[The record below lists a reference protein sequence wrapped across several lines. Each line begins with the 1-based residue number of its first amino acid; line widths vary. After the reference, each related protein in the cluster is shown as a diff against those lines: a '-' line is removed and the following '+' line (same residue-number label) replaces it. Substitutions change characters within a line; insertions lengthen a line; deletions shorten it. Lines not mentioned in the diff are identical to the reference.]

1 MILKNK
7 IVVITGA
14 GGGLGRALST
24 AFVKEGASVIGLGRS
39 KQTLE
44 ETKSAINDDLFTYF
58 EADISDYKSL
68 KKVISTIETQFQRI
82 DYLFNN
88 AAVYPKVNFL
98 DEATDDFAEALAIN
112 VSGVANCCKAVL
124 PTMISNQFGRI
135 YNLGSWADLAPIES
149 SAVYSASKGAMHAL
163 TKAIAADI
171 AHHNVNVQV
180 HEWIPGQLKTQ
191 MSDFTGIEPS
201 LSASWAVAIAKSD
214 SDKKNCIFDRDQE
227 WLPPKSLK
235 ERLKSKLLL
244 WKK

>member
-1 MILKNK
+1 M
-7 IVVITGA
+7 A
-14 GGGLGRALST
+14 T
-24 AFVKEGASVIGLGRS
+24 AFVEEGAIVVGLGRS
-39 KQTLE
+39 IKTLE
-44 ETKSAINDDLFTYF
+44 ETQSSINNQLFSF
-58 EADISDYKSL
+58 IQVDISDDGKL
-68 KKVISTIETQFQRI
+68 KKAVDQIVNKHQRI

-98 DEATDDFAEALAIN
+98 DETAGAFSEALNIN

-124 PTMISNQFGRI
+124 PIMIDNEFGRI
-135 YNLGSWADLAPIES
+135 FNLGSWADLDPMEN

-171 AHHNVNVQV
+171 AHHDVDVQV

-191 MSDFTGIEPS
+191 MSGFTGIEPS
-201 LSASWAVAIAKSD
+201 LSASWAVAIVQSGN
-214 SDKKNCIFDRDQE
+214 DKKNCIFDRDQE

-235 ERLKSKLLL
+235 ERLKSKLLF